1 MPPVAGPGRPKGQ
14 PKTGGRKAGTPNKR
28 TQLERDLA
36 EKLGGL
42 IQNVWLG
49 VLSKTPEELS
59 RELGLNGE
67 GALLAR
73 QMQIDVAKDA
83 APYALS
89 KMPQRIAVAGD
100 PEGEPVLVASL
111 TPDEARKLMLE
122 RLGKTA
128 L

>member
-1 MPPVAGPGRPKGQ
+1 MGGAKR
-14 PKTGGRKAGTPNKR
+14 PKTGGRVAGTPNKR
-28 TQLERDLA
+28 TALERDLA

-59 RELGLNGE
+59 HELGLNGN
-67 GALLAR
+67 GALFAR

-89 KMPQRIAVAGD
+89 KMPQRIAVGGD
-100 PEGEPVLVASL
+100 AEGEPVVVATLSA
-111 TPDEARKLMLE
+111 DEARKLMLE

>member
-1 MPPVAGPGRPKGQ
+1 VGGAKR
-14 PKTGGRKAGTPNKR
+14 PKTGGRVAGTPNKR

-36 EKLGGL
+36 AQLGGL
-42 IQNVWLG
+42 IQNVWLA

-59 RELGLNGE
+59 QELGLNGN
-67 GALLAR
+67 GALFAR

-83 APYALS
+83 APYALA

-111 TPDEARKLMLE
+111 TPDEARKLVLE